1 MILNVFT
8 ENEIQCNNNYSKSN
22 NHHTPY
28 TGTVSVYHK
37 LGIDFVRIYYATPV
51 IGNLRAT
58 FKMILT
64 RMSMI

>member
-1 MILNVFT
+1 MFLLKTKYNAT
-8 ENEIQCNNNYSKSN
+8 HNYRKSN

-28 TGTVSVYHK
+28 TGTVNVYHK